1 MSNSLLSLLPAGL
14 AVEQVVVN
22 SDRVLVSVHARAA
35 TASCPLCRRRSRRV
49 HSRYIR
55 HLGDLPWQGRIGH
68 LDLRIRR
75 FRCCAP
81 KCPRRIFAERLPEVA
96 LPRVRRTIRLAEAQR
111 CIALHAGGEAG
122 ARLAARLAM
131 PVSGDTLLRLIR
143 AAPIPVAPSPRVIG
157 IDDWAWRRGR
167 RYGTIIVDLENENRP
182 IDLLRDRKA

>member
-1 MSNSLLSLLPAGL
+1 M
-14 AVEQVVVN
+14 
-22 SDRVLVSVHARAA
+22 
-35 TASCPLCRRRSRRV
+35 
-49 HSRYIR
+49 
-55 HLGDLPWQGRIGH
+55 
-68 LDLRIRR
+68 
-75 FRCCAP
+75 
-81 KCPRRIFAERLPEVA
+81 
-96 LPRVRRTIRLAEAQR
+96 PRVRRTIRLAEAQR